1 MTAPEF
7 KKWLKGKGCT
17 FRPGSSGDL
26 IVELDGKWST
36 LPMPTDGR
44 PLGSILIG
52 NIKGA
57 LGLSDAP

>member
-1 MTAPEF
+1 MTAREF
-7 KKWLKGKGCT
+7 KKWLEGKGCT
-17 FRPGSSGDL
+17 FRPGWGGDL

-52 NIKGA
+52 DIKRA